1 MLASTSTDK
10 SKKSS
15 SFDETV
21 SQFKHL
27 VSLVNVPWNS
37 SWIHVVVDDVDDDK
51 GEVDD
56 ADVGDNNDNDGDV
69 VVVVVVVDKDDDGEY
84 GIDDDEESDGIVSAA
99 EVAPDFFKLLLLFL
113 GAVCGR

>member
-37 SWIHVVVDDVDDDK
+37 SWIHVVVDEVVDDE
-51 GEVDD
+51 GEVDV
-56 ADVGDNNDNDGDV
+56 ADEGDNNDDDG
-69 VVVVVVVDKDDDGEY
+69 VVVVVVVDKDDDWE
-84 GIDDDEESDGIVSAA
+84 
-99 EVAPDFFKLLLLFL
+99 
-113 GAVCGR
+113 